1 MGATS
6 PRKRGE
12 VKAVQAIARPLA
24 GEDAIGLTQHEDYI
38 VVDRDIGP
46 NTMNVH
52 AAPFFVPPRPAA
64 PDEELGLYRFL
75 VAVRTNALQI
85 WPRSAY
91 EQDVL
96 VGRGFGRTRLLIN
109 SPDAIHRV
117 LVENTANYGRSAATI
132 RILRPIV
139 GKGLLLSEGEDW
151 RYQRRTIAPAMSPR
165 VVPMMA
171 RHVALATEDTIA
183 QVAALAARGPVDIL
197 AAVQFL
203 ALEIAARSMFS
214 LEMRQY
220 GAALRRLITRFAT
233 SLGRPYFLDLMLP
246 ATIPTLRD
254 LARMRF
260 RSKWVTF
267 MDEIIEARLH
277 VPPQGK
283 PRDLFDMLLA
293 ARDPET
299 GKAFSRQQLRDQMAT
314 MIVAGH
320 ETTALTLFW
329 SLYLLASSPAE
340 QERVAEEVG
349 TIDLAP
355 DTAADALAKLP
366 YTKAVVNEA
375 LRLYPPAFALARM
388 AIAPDRLGDV
398 AVPRGA
404 LIMMSPWVLHR
415 HLRLWKDPDVFNPS
429 RFLGEAPLAHRFA
442 YMPFGA
448 GPRICIGAQFAL
460 TEACLVLA
468 MMIQRFEVSLAE
480 ARPVLPVAVI
490 VTQPDHPAPFRV
502 RPRI

>member
-1 MGATS
+1 
-6 PRKRGE
+6 
-12 VKAVQAIARPLA
+12 
-24 GEDAIGLTQHEDYI
+24 LTQHEDYI

>member
-1 MGATS
+1 M
-6 PRKRGE
+6 
-12 VKAVQAIARPLA
+12 
-24 GEDAIGLTQHEDYI
+24 
-38 VVDRDIGP
+38 
-46 NTMNVH
+46 MNVH
-52 AAPFFVPPRPAA
+52 APSFFVPPRPEA
-64 PDEELGLYRFL
+64 PSEELGLYRFF

-85 WPRSAY
+85 WPKSAY
-91 EQDVL
+91 EQGVVVRSAL
-96 VGRGFGRTRLLIN
+96 GRTRILIN
-109 SPDAIHRV
+109 APDAIHRV
-117 LVENTANYGRSAATI
+117 LVENAANYCRTSATI

-151 RYQRRTIAPAMSPR
+151 RHQRRTIAPALAPR

-171 RHVALATEDTIA
+171 RHVALATEETIA
-183 QVAALAARGPVDIL
+183 QVAAVAARGPVDIL

-233 SLGRPYFLDLMLP
+233 GLGRPYFLDLMLP
-246 ATIPTLRD
+246 AAIPTLRD

-260 RSKWVTF
+260 RSQWVAF
-267 MDEIIEARLH
+267 MDEIIEARLRA
-277 VPPQGK
+277 PPQGK

-299 GKAFSRQQLRDQMAT
+299 GEAFSRAQLRDQMAT

-340 QERVAEEVG
+340 QERVADEVRN
-349 TIDLAP
+349 IDLAP
-355 DTAADALAKLP
+355 DSAADALAKLP

-398 AVPRGA
+398 DVPRGA
-404 LIMMSPWVLHR
+404 LVMMSPWVLHR
-415 HLRLWKDPDVFNPS
+415 HLRLWKEPDAFNPS

-442 YMPFGA
+442 HMPFGA
-448 GPRICIGAQFAL
+448 GPRICIGAQLAL

-468 MMIQRFEVSLAE
+468 TMIQRFRVALAD
-480 ARPVLPVAVI
+480 ATPVLPVAVI
-490 VTQPDHPAPFRV
+490 VTQPDHAAPFRL
-502 RPRI
+502 RLRN

>member
-1 MGATS
+1 M
-6 PRKRGE
+6 
-12 VKAVQAIARPLA
+12 
-24 GEDAIGLTQHEDYI
+24 
-38 VVDRDIGP
+38 
-46 NTMNVH
+46 MNVH
-52 AAPFFVPPRPAA
+52 APSFFVPPRPEA
-64 PDEELGLYRFL
+64 PSEELGLYRFF

-85 WPRSAY
+85 WPKSAY
-91 EQDVL
+91 EQDVVVRSAL
-96 VGRGFGRTRLLIN
+96 GRTRILIN
-109 SPDAIHRV
+109 APDTIHRV
-117 LVENTANYGRSAATI
+117 LVENAANYCRTSATI

-151 RYQRRTIAPAMSPR
+151 RHQRRTIAPALAPR
-165 VVPMMA
+165 VVPIMA
-171 RHVALATEDTIA
+171 RHVALATEETIA
-183 QVAALAARGPVDIL
+183 QVAAVAARGPVDIL

-233 SLGRPYFLDLMLP
+233 GLGRPYFLDLMLP
-246 ATIPTLRD
+246 AAIPTLRD

-260 RSKWVTF
+260 RSQWVAF
-267 MDEIIEARLH
+267 MDEIIEARLRA
-277 VPPQGK
+277 PPQGK

-299 GKAFSRQQLRDQMAT
+299 GEAFSRAQLRDQMAT

-340 QERVAEEVG
+340 QERVADEVRN
-349 TIDLAP
+349 IDLAP
-355 DTAADALAKLP
+355 DSAADALAKLP

-398 AVPRGA
+398 DVPRGA
-404 LIMMSPWVLHR
+404 LVMMSPWVLHR
-415 HLRLWKDPDVFNPS
+415 HLRLWKEPDAFNPS

-442 YMPFGA
+442 HMPFGA
-448 GPRICIGAQFAL
+448 GPRICIGAQLAL

-468 MMIQRFEVSLAE
+468 TTIQRFRVALAD
-480 ARPVLPVAVI
+480 ATPVLPVAVI
-490 VTQPDHPAPFRV
+490 VTQPDHAAPFRL
-502 RPRI
+502 RLRN